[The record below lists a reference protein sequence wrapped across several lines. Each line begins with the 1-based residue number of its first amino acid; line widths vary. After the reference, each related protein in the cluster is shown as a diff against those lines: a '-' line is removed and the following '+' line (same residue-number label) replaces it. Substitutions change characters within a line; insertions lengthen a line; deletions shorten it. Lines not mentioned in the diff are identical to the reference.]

1 MRYRSWKIKRP
12 DEAKAKQL
20 CAALGLPLL
29 ASRVLTARGIDTPE
43 AAGVLLDGTAF
54 SDPFLLKDM
63 DKAVQRI
70 HAAIDGDEKIVVFGD
85 YDVDGVTATALLFSH
100 LSSMGANVRCMLPSR
115 DGDGY
120 GLSRGAVEKL
130 ARNGYKLVITV
141 DNGVSALEEIAFA
154 VEQGIDVIVTDHHL
168 PPEQLPPALAVVD
181 PARSDDESPF
191 KFLSGVGVAFK
202 LACAL
207 EDCPPEEM
215 LDFYADLVAVGTV
228 ADVVPLVGE
237 NRAAVRYGLQLM
249 NQQARPGL
257 DALIRAAG
265 LDKKPLAA
273 ENIAFGIAPRL
284 NAAGRMEDATQAL
297 RLLLTEG
304 EDQADQLAAHLCDAN
319 TARQQAEQTIMEEVR
334 AQLERDPALLADRVL
349 VLWGQGY
356 HQGVIGIAASRLVEK
371 YGRPAILISITDGE
385 GKGSGRSVKGFDLH
399 EALSACADCFVRYGG
414 HAMAAGLSI
423 LPERMEE
430 FRRRINAWAAQ
441 HHPVMPCP
449 PLEVDAPV
457 RLDQLSVEDVQAL
470 DLLEPFGA
478 GNPSP
483 LFLLEQVTVDGAYP
497 VGDGR
502 HCRLRL
508 RQGNRGLYA
517 VWFGQSA
524 QQLPYPPGSL
534 VDAVVS
540 LSVYEGKNGPQL
552 SGRIKEIRPAGLSE
566 AHVQQAALF
575 EGYRAGKTLT
585 AQEKAL
591 LCPARSDTVAV
602 YQQIRAGGVNAQDL
616 RGLFARLGQIEPGRI
631 LASLAALE
639 ELSLVG
645 TNEADG
651 TLRPLPSKEKKDLH
665 SARVLAALEG

>member
-497 VGDGR
+497 VGDGL

>member
-29 ASRVLTARGIDTPE
+29 ASRVLTARGINTPE
-43 AAGVLLDGTAF
+43 AAGALLDGTDF
-54 SDPFLLKDM
+54 SSPFLLKDM

-130 ARNGYKLVITV
+130 ARNGYKLIITV
-141 DNGVSALEEIAFA
+141 DNGVSALNEIAFA
-154 VEQGIDVIVTDHHL
+154 AEQGIDVIVTDHHL
-168 PPEQLPPALAVVD
+168 PPEQLPAALAVVD
-181 PARSDDESPF
+181 PARTDDESAF

-215 LDFYADLVAVGTV
+215 LEFYADLVAVGTV

-237 NRAAVRYGLQLM
+237 NRSVVRYGLQLM

-257 DALIRAAG
+257 DALIRTAG
-265 LDKKPLAA
+265 LDKKPLTA

-284 NAAGRMEDATQAL
+284 NAAGRMENATQAL
-297 RLLLTEG
+297 RLLLAEG
-304 EDQADQLAAHLCDAN
+304 EEQAEQLAVHLCEAN
-319 TARQQAEQTIMEEVR
+319 TARQQAEQDIMEEVR
-334 AQLERDPALLADRVL
+334 IQLERNPSLLADRVL
-349 VLWGQGY
+349 VLWGENY

-371 YGRPAILISITDGE
+371 YGRPAILISLVEGE

-399 EALSACADCFVRYGG
+399 EALAACADCFVRYGG

-430 FRRRINAWAAQ
+430 FRRCINKCAAQ

-457 RLDQLSVEDVQAL
+457 RLEQISVEDVQAL
-470 DLLEPFGA
+470 ELLEPFGA

-483 LFLLEQVTVDGAYP
+483 LFLLEQVTVDGVYP

-508 RQGNRGLYA
+508 RQGSRGLYA

-524 QQLPYPPGSL
+524 QQMPYPAGSL

-540 LSVYEGKNGPQL
+540 LSVYEGKNGTQL

-575 EGYRAGKTLT
+575 EGYCAGKTLT
-585 AQEKAL
+585 PQEKAL

-631 LASLAALE
+631 LASLAALK

-645 TNEADG
+645 ISQADG

-665 SARVLAALEG
+665 SAQVLAALEG

>member
-43 AAGVLLDGTAF
+43 AAGALLDGTAF
-54 SDPFLLKDM
+54 SDSFLLKDM

-85 YDVDGVTATALLFSH
+85 YDVDGVTSTALLFSH

-141 DNGVSALEEIAFA
+141 DNGVSAAEEIAFA

-168 PPEQLPPALAVVD
+168 PPAKLPPALAVVD

-334 AQLERDPALLADRVL
+334 AQLERNPALLADRVL
-349 VLWGQGY
+349 VLWGQDY

-371 YGRPAILISITDGE
+371 YGRPAILISVADGE

-430 FRRRINAWAAQ
+430 FRRRINEWAGQ

-534 VDAVVS
+534 VDAVVA

-645 TNEADG
+645 TSEADG

>member
-423 LPERMEE
+423 LPEQMEE

-517 VWFGQSA
+517 VWFCQSA

>member
-356 HQGVIGIAASRLVEK
+356 HQGVIGIASSRLVEK